1 MDFNEFKELAK
12 KRESCRDFDPERE
25 VEIEKIEACL
35 ETMKLAPSACNAQ
48 PYYYYLVHG
57 DEAKNLSKY
66 FQLGKMNSFTK
77 DAAAFAIVTEENYNL
92 SAKIGSSVKNQDYKS
107 IDIGISA
114 AYFTAE
120 ATSLG
125 LSTCIIGWFD
135 EEKLQKF
142 LKIFIKKLPEL
153 TDSLKLIQIFR
164 PISFPNFPL

>member
-92 SAKIGSSVKNQDYKS
+92 SAS
-107 IDIGISA
+107 
-114 AYFTAE
+114 
-120 ATSLG
+120 
-125 LSTCIIGWFD
+125 
-135 EEKLQKF
+135 
-142 LKIFIKKLPEL
+142 PL
-153 TDSLKLIQIFR
+153 T
-164 PISFPNFPL
+164 